1 MGWLRTKFL
10 SSVSFL
16 ILLWVAGS
24 GSIKVLGEPT
34 CFSDYISSST
44 CEWYLDGTVDCRS
57 QLHLSYWLDFE
68 FYENLT
74 CIPENSASTVCVC
87 HMNTDDL
94 VQTDIYKLVLR
105 AKGRLLWQGSFR
117 PSDNVKPLAPDNL
130 TVHTNISNTWLLTWS
145 NPYPSENTLY
155 KELIYMV
162 NISRVDNP
170 EESIVYNVTY
180 MEPKLLLPTKTL
192 KSGVHYRARVRGLAK
207 SLQGTWSEW
216 SPSIMIHNHFP
227 LPLVQR
233 LPLGV
238 GISCLCILLFC
249 LSCYIGIVKIKK
261 TWWDQIPTPARSP
274 LVAIIIQDSQV
285 PLWEKQT
292 RSQESTKCPRWKTC
306 LTKLLPCLLEHGLK
320 KEAES
325 PKAAKTG
332 PLQSPEKA
340 AWRSVEVNRTVL
352 WPENV
357 SVSVVRCMELFEAP
371 VESEEEEEEMVK
383 GDLSMLP
390 ENSAGGLQEGQADIM
405 ARLTENLFSDLLK
418 AEDGGIGQSSL
429 GESCSPLPSESGQ
442 ASVTWTRF
450 PMGSEEATFEA
461 TEQPSHP
468 DPPSGTLTH
477 GATDP
482 ACTQVPLVITDNPA
496 YRRFSDFDSPSPHPE
511 ELASE
516 QQQAAHLEEGDP
528 SSPADPHSSGPPMQ
542 QVESWEQILH
552 LSILQHGAAGRAS
565 APTSDY
571 REFVQAV
578 KQGAIQDPRVPCFGP
593 SADAGYKAFSSLL
606 NHSAIC
612 TDTAGLG
619 TNSGHGGY
627 KPFQAGPGTDSG
639 HGGYKPFQAGPG
651 TDSGHG
657 GYKPF
662 QNPVPNQSPSSMP
675 LFTFGLDMELPS
687 SSLNSVPPSSTPEC
701 LGLEV
706 GLKGGDRLKV
716 PPADQ
721 VTKLFGDDLGFGIVY
736 SSLTCHLCGHLKQ
749 HHSQEEGGQIHIVA
763 SPCCGCCCGD
773 IPPSPGSPSGALETC
788 PGEMPPEASFT
799 SAHGTPSNLSVEGKT
814 ADHAISSHTSKVSAG
829 TLGMAVS

>member
-1 MGWLRTKFL
+1 MGWLCTKFL
-10 SSVSFL
+10 TSVSFL

-34 CFSDYISSST
+34 CFSDYIRNST
-44 CEWYLDGTVDCRS
+44 CEWYLDGAVDCRS
-57 QLHLSYWLDFE
+57 QLHLLYWLDFE
-68 FYENLT
+68 FSDLVCRNHT

-87 HMNTDDL
+87 RMDTDEL
-94 VQTDIYKLVLR
+94 IQTDSYKLVLY
-105 AKGRLLWQGSFR
+105 AEGRLLWWGSFR
-117 PSDNVKPLAPDNL
+117 PSSNVKPLAPGNL
-130 TVHTNISNTWLLTWS
+130 TVHTNVSNAWLLTWS
-145 NPYPSENTLY
+145 NPYPSTNTLY

-170 EESIVYNVTY
+170 EEFIVYNVTY
-180 MEPKLLLPTKTL
+180 VEPRLLLPTKTL
-192 KSGVHYRARVRGLAK
+192 KSGVHYRARVRVLAQNF
-207 SLQGTWSEW
+207 SGTWSKW
-216 SPSIMIHNHFP
+216 SPSIMIYNHFP

-249 LSCYIGIVKIKK
+249 LSCYIGIIKIKK

-306 LTKLLPCLLEHGLK
+306 LTKLLPCLLEHGVK
-320 KEAES
+320 KESES

-340 AWRSVEVNRTVL
+340 AWRPVEVARTVL

-357 SVSVVRCMELFEAP
+357 SVSVVRCMEAP
-371 VESEEEEEEMVK
+371 VESEEEEEEMVR
-383 GDLSMLP
+383 GDESMLP
-390 ENSAGGLQEGQADIM
+390 ENSTGGLQEGQADIM

-418 AEDGGIGQSSL
+418 AEDGCIGQLSL
-429 GESCSPLPSESGQ
+429 RESCSPMPSDCGP
-442 ASVTWTRF
+442 ASVAWSHLLT
-450 PMGSEEATFEA
+450 GQA
-461 TEQPSHP
+461 TEQPLHP

-477 GATDP
+477 DATDP
-482 ACTQVPLVITDNPA
+482 ACTQVPLVVTDNPA
-496 YRRFSDFDSPSPHPE
+496 YRSFSDFGSPSPHPE
-511 ELASE
+511 ELTSE

-528 SSPADPHSSGPPMQ
+528 PSPADPHPSGPPVQ

-552 LSILQHGAAGRAS
+552 LSILQHGAAGCDS
-565 APTSDY
+565 TPTNGY

-578 KQGAIQDPRVPCFGP
+578 KQGATQDPRVPCFGP
-593 SADAGYKAFSSLL
+593 SVDAAGYKAFSSLL
-606 NHSAIC
+606 NRSAIC

-619 TNSGHGGY
+619 TESGGY
-627 KPFQAGPGTDSG
+627 KPFQAEPGTDSG
-639 HGGYKPFQAGPG
+639 L
-651 TDSGHG
+651 G

-675 LFTFGLDMELPS
+675 LFTFGLDMGLPS
-687 SSLNSVPPSSTPEC
+687 SSQNSVPPSSTPEC
-701 LGLEV
+701 LGLEL
-706 GLKGGDRLKV
+706 GLKEGDRLKAP

-721 VTKLFGDDLGFGIVY
+721 VPTPFGDDLGLGIVY

-749 HHSQEEGGQIHIVA
+749 HHSQEEGGQSHMVA

-773 IPPSPGSPSGALETC
+773 RSPSPGSLSGTLETC
-788 PGEMPPEASFT
+788 PGEMSPEANPI
-799 SAHGTPSNLSVEGKT
+799 SAPRTPSNLSVEGKV
-814 ADHAISSHTSKVSAG
+814 AGHAISSHTTKVSAG